1 MKQAKRLVSLALAAG
16 MTMSLVPVSAFA
28 DYTGGGI
35 SSDAVTVQTVDQQN
49 DDLDTA
55 VHYTVSS
62 GTEFS
67 SAITEINK
75 DTSSDTKYVITLSQD
90 ITLTSTLLIRKDV
103 IILGEDH
110 TITTND
116 VSLSDTGSG
125 TLHLGYSG
133 YGKSLTFE
141 CGSNVNRRVL
151 WINSTSTTN
160 DMYNVTFQNSNASVA
175 SIAPVLIQGNTD
187 MHNCTIKDIHNSSN
201 GAVTIAKNAT
211 LNMYDSVIKDCT
223 AKNGGGVEISNGT
236 LNLFGTSRI
245 ENCSATENGGGVYV
259 SSAFTMQ
266 DNSQIIN
273 CSAVNGGGIA
283 TSGTSTLTLNGGT
296 ISGNSATGVGGGIA
310 IAKDGCLLY
319 SNTPVIC
326 NNTAGKEG
334 ADICMTGNCIRGVNL
349 PDAAAMG
356 QDFGTSGKKITD
368 WYNDNEDA
376 RHDPE
381 KYWSPYYND
390 PVSADTVLINPK
402 ALVAS
407 YNIANEIIISNNS
420 GEAYLDADCAGNAL
434 YGTKEGDKVYLKY
447 TSSRNTFDE
456 WTSDDVEIHDADKA
470 TGAWFTMPDK
480 AVTIKVKEHHVY
492 PTMTTDLGENV
503 IHPNEELTFKLS
515 ITPNND
521 ADTWAHGALHFD
533 DPEAVEKLEYYTAVD
548 PSDPD
553 SEYEWV
559 EVPVDASTGNAFFA
573 YYDYDDAT
581 DRELLLAQ
589 DGSITEC
596 TFRVTFNKSGD
607 YSLNAILGNRG
618 YTPDDPDEDCIWTKI
633 TVPFTVGYTVTLP
646 TSGLDTDSIL
656 INGEAPK
663 KDTNGNL
670 MAKEGDKLTFTKLA
684 DADTDFIY
692 KLVTKNAD
700 GTTTETE
707 IPAENGTYTVT
718 LPAGDAAITAT
729 ATAKPDPDPE
739 PTPDPKPDPSP
750 DPDPTPDPKPDP
762 KPDPEPDKPASVEV
776 SISGEFGKYGSIQNE
791 AGETVTSAAAGDTL
805 YLHYELA
812 DLPED
817 KMFKE
822 WTVTDKDGNALTLT
836 READGRY
843 SFTMPEGSIT
853 VELKL
858 ESVQVKPGE
867 DDDKPTTPDM
877 IPAEI
882 ASASAG
888 GITAGVAI
896 GAAGYVAG
904 TQIYLTT
911 VLPKGTAIPT
921 SRAAL
926 AQLLWTTAGKP
937 EPTGSAL
944 YTDVSAAETDAQKA
958 DRWCVKQGLLSDKGA
973 DTFKPGAYVT
983 RVQVIRSWNALQ
995 KLLNK

>member
-1 MKQAKRLVSLALAAG
+1 M
-16 MTMSLVPVSAFA
+16 
-28 DYTGGGI
+28 
-35 SSDAVTVQTVDQQN
+35 QTVDQQN

-67 SAITEINK
+67 NAITEINH
-75 DTSSDTKYVITLSQD
+75 DTSSATKYVITLSQD
-90 ITLTSTLLIRKDV
+90 ITLTSNHLIYKD
-103 IILGEDH
+103 ITILGENH

-116 VSLSDTGSG
+116 ITLADAESG

-133 YGKSLTFE
+133 YDKSLTFE
-141 CGSNVNRRVL
+141 CGLNINRRVL
-151 WINSTSTTN
+151 WLTSTTS

-175 SIAPVLIQGNTD
+175 FVSPVLIQGSTD

-201 GAVTIAKNAT
+201 GAVAIAQNAT

-223 AKNGGGVEISNGT
+223 AKNGGGVDISSGT
-236 LNLFGTSRI
+236 LNLYGTSRI
-245 ENCSATENGGGVYV
+245 ENCSATENGGG
-259 SSAFTMQ
+259 
-266 DNSQIIN
+266 
-273 CSAVNGGGIA
+273 IA
-283 TSGTSTLTLNGGT
+283 ASGKSTLTLNGST
-296 ISGNSATGVGGGIA
+296 ISGCTADSSGGGMYLANAYNSLSMENSSVTGCEAKENGGGMYLNGSSLEAKNNTVTNCTAGVYGGGILFGTNFKVPSA
-310 IAKDGCLLY
+310 ALA
-319 SNTPVIC
+319 SNSIYG
-326 NNTAGKEG
+326 NTAATAG
-334 ADICMTGNCIRGVNL
+334 ADIYLDHVPSAYTITLPEAANMTTGGFRVDG
-349 PDAAAMG
+349 
-356 QDFGTSGKKITD
+356 
-368 WYNDNEDA
+368 WYNDNEGS

-381 KYWSPYYND
+381 KYWSSYYND
-390 PVSADTVLINPK
+390 PVSSSTSLSFTK

-420 GEAYLDADCAGNAL
+420 GNAYLDADCSGNAL
-434 YGTKEGDKVYLKY
+434 YGTKKGDKVYLKY
-447 TSSRNTFDE
+447 ISSWNTFDQ
-456 WTSDDVEIHDADKA
+456 WTSDDVEIHDDDKA

-492 PTMTTDLGENV
+492 PAMTTDLGENV
-503 IHPNEELTFKLS
+503 IHPNEEITFKLS

-521 ADTWAHGALHFD
+521 ADMWAHGALHFD
-533 DPEAVEKLEYYTAVD
+533 DPETVEKLEYYTALD

-573 YYDYDDAT
+573 YYDYDEGT
-581 DRELLLAQ
+581 NRELLLAQ

-607 YSLNAILGNRG
+607 YSLDAILGNRG

-656 INGEAPK
+656 INGNAPK

-670 MAKEGDKLTFTKLA
+670 MAKEGDKLTFTKPA

-700 GTTTETE
+700 STTTETE

-750 DPDPTPDPKPDP
+750 DPDPKPDP

-776 SISGEFGKYGSIQNE
+776 SISGEFGKYGSIQNK

-877 IPAEI
+877 TPAQI

-937 EPTGSAL
+937 EPAGSAL

-958 DRWCVKQGLLSDKGA
+958 SRWCVEQGLLSDKGA